1 MTEFKPIPLPQDL
14 KLVDEGGNV
23 SGSWLGTVSK
33 LASLPSAL
41 NAYAKSTG
49 DAITDAKSTSAA
61 ADQALGTRIS
71 VLEANLQQ
79 EAIADLDTAPV
90 LNVGAIYEQSEIVAI
105 RDRLLAAETKLNA
118 MLAALR
124 AAAIL
129 SEE

>member
-1 MTEFKPIPLPQDL
+1 MAEFKPIPLPQDL

-23 SGSWLGTVSK
+23 SGSWLGAVSK
-33 LASLPSAL
+33 LANLPSAL